1 MPPRPRLPPHHKSV
15 EHRTPLKNPR
25 IRAWPDGSRYDAFIG
40 WGWRGGA
47 IAAGCTPVLGIDSDS
62 APLKLSGPLQNCE
75 VHGKGKLKPES
86 LFTLVATSI
95 HSTSTVKCP
104 PSFG

>member
-1 MPPRPRLPPHHKSV
+1 MPPRPRFALTAPPQ
-15 EHRTPLKNPR
+15 ECRTPLKNPR

-62 APLKLSGPLQNCE
+62 APLKLSGPLHRNCE

-86 LFTLVATSI
+86 LFTLVAD
-95 HSTSTVKCP
+95 
-104 PSFG
+104 